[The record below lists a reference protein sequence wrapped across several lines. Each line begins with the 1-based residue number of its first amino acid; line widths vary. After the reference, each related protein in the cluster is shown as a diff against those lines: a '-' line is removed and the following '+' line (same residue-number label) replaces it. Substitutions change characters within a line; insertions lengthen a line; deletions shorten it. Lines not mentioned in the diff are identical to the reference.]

1 MKKLDIIRENSLYRS
16 FINLIF
22 YPIFNIFWEYI
33 INLEAKFLYFY
44 WKLKNNHKDTFELGK
59 NDSILIKNNFEFNNI
74 SKEISENLSENI
86 IKIKNKLLS
95 EEFKKE
101 CINKFGENH
110 TDAILP
116 YRISVWEYLDKNIRK
131 KILQFASSTKMI
143 STAANHMKIFP
154 ILTRVQVYYNIPREN
169 SDLRGA
175 MYWHKDTLGFKNLDF
190 FMYISDVD
198 ENSGPFYF
206 LKKQIKGSVFMH
218 FKKMRPFNLSGER
231 GKVDISEFSKYFPEN
246 DVEKMIGKSGTAAF
260 LDSFSTFH
268 RGGFCKSK
276 DRIVLR
282 FCYQSHDASYETQ
295 VSNQKEYKF
304 DNDLTYKNT
313 KNLFYRYLFFKEKSK
328 LMKYFSSMLLKV
340 YWRLRYY
347 VS

>member
-1 MKKLDIIRENSLYRS
+1 MRESSLYRT
-16 FINLIF
+16 FIRLII
-22 YPIFNIFWEYI
+22 YPIFNIFWEYV
-33 INLEAKFLYFY
+33 INFQAKLLYFY
-44 WKLKNNHKDTFELGK
+44 WKLKNKHKDTFVLGN
-59 NDSILIKNNFEFNNI
+59 NDAILIKNNIEFTNI
-74 SKEISENLSENI
+74 SKKILKNLNKNI
-86 IKIKNKLLS
+86 LNIKNKLLS
-95 EEFKKE
+95 DEYKNE
-101 CINKFGENH
+101 CIKKFGEKH
-110 TDAILP
+110 TDSILP
-116 YRISVWEYLDKNIRK
+116 YRISVWDYLDNNLK
-131 KILQFASSTKMI
+131 KEILQFASSNKMI

-175 MYWHKDTLGFKNLDF
+175 MYWHKDTFGFKNLDF

-198 ENSGPFYF
+198 EESGPFYF
-206 LKKQIKGSVFMH
+206 LKKKIQASVFMH
-218 FKKMRPFNLSGER
+218 FKSMRPFDLAGER
-231 GKVDISEFSKYFPEN
+231 GKVDIPEFSKCYPEN

-304 DNDLTYKNT
+304 DNHLTYKNT
-313 KNLFYRYLFFKEKSK
+313 KDLFHKYLFFKEKSK
-328 LMKYFSSMLLKV
+328 LMDYFSLMLLKI

-347 VS
+347 IR